1 MTDSSITEYDSL
13 FIGGKWTAPS
23 TDEVIEVRSPAT
35 GEYVGKVP
43 LAAEADVDAAVASAR
58 TAFDSGPWPSTPPA
72 ERAAVIAAAVKL
84 LEERKEQFTAL
95 LAAETGQPPT

>member
-1 MTDSSITEYDSL
+1 MTVSTATEYDKL

-23 TDEVIEVRSPAT
+23 TDAVIEVHSPAT

-43 LAAEADVDAAVASAR
+43 LAAKADVDAAVAAAR

-72 ERAAVIAAAVKL
+72 ERAAVIAAAIKL
-84 LEERKEQFTAL
+84 MEERKELF
-95 LAAETGQPPT
+95 